1 MGGGCVVRGCVGRG
15 GLWRECLWREGV
27 WRAGVEGAVWR
38 AGGRGRVCGGFGL
51 ASRLPMPV
59 PYMWYQKVT
68 EEAPPGRAVI
78 DESRLAC
85 VGWVKGGEGG

>member
-1 MGGGCVVRGCVGRG
+1 
-15 GLWRECLWREGV
+15 
-27 WRAGVEGAVWR
+27 
-38 AGGRGRVCGGFGL
+38 
-51 ASRLPMPV
+51 MPV

-85 VGWVKGGEGG
+85 VGWVKGGEGGEGVTEGEWG

>member
-1 MGGGCVVRGCVGRG
+1 MRGDTRGGGG
-15 GLWRECLWREGV
+15 REGV